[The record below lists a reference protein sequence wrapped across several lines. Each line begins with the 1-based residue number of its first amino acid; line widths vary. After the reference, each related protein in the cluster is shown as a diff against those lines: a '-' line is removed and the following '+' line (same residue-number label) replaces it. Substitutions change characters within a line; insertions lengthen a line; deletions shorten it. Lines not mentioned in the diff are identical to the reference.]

1 MTIQFNCPNCNS
13 LIAFD
18 SRHSGKHA
26 QCHTCGQKFIIP
38 FESNVKPKKIKPQLI
53 KSDPIPGFYR
63 AVLLDNFKLFFD
75 RQNITP
81 LAFVLACVCFKFF
94 THGLFCCCGFVTQF
108 VVWGWLFGFYLNIIY
123 NTAFDEDALPEIY
136 LGTSIT
142 FLWYI
147 IRPFLVFTL
156 TLAVCFVPFIITLA
170 HAQNHGLSP
179 RDMLTIELG
188 LPLVMQLTFFLGL
201 FLFPIAILTIAVG
214 KDITLL
220 RPDYFFAAVFKAFLP
235 YLVAVFLL
243 LAVAILYL
251 KAPSFSTDAPIP
263 TTAAHLAINLAVQV
277 LAIFAMRAIGL
288 FFRHYSCHIPWEKR
302 YQQ

>member
-53 KSDPIPGFYR
+53 KTDPIPGFYR

-81 LAFVLACVCFKFF
+81 LAFVVACVCFKFF
-94 THGLFCCCGFVTQF
+94 TYGLFCCGFVTYF
-108 VVWGWLFGFYLNIIY
+108 VAWGWLFGLYLNIIY
-123 NTAFDEDALPEIY
+123 NTAFDEDTLPEIY

-156 TLAVCFVPFIITLA
+156 TMVVVLFPFIITLA
-170 HAQNHGLSP
+170 IANDRGITP
-179 RDMLTIELG
+179 RNMWTLDFG
-188 LPLVMQLTFFLGL
+188 LPLLMQLTFILGL
-201 FLFPIAILTIAVG
+201 FLFPIAILTVAVG

-220 RPDYFFAAVFKAFLP
+220 RPDYFFAAILKAFMP
-235 YLVAVFLL
+235 YVVVVLLL
-243 LAVAILYL
+243 LAAAVLEIY
-251 KAPSFSTDAPIP
+251 APQFSIDAPIP
-263 TTAAHLAINLAVQV
+263 TTAAHLAINLAVQI
-277 LAIFAMRAIGL
+277 LAIFSMRAIGL
-288 FFRHYSCHIPWEKR
+288 FFRHYSCHVPWEKQ
-302 YQQ
+302 YQH